1 MSAAVVDGLYGILSA
16 LILNKM
22 SSSFSTARYFL
33 LALLIII
40 FCRPLSGGNGVA
52 FYCFLSAPVVD
63 GLYGFWRRSSAPLVR
78 GAGKTEGFD

>member
-40 FCRPLSGGNGVA
+40 FCR
-52 FYCFLSAPVVD
+52 
-63 GLYGFWRRSSAPLVR
+63 RSSAPLVR